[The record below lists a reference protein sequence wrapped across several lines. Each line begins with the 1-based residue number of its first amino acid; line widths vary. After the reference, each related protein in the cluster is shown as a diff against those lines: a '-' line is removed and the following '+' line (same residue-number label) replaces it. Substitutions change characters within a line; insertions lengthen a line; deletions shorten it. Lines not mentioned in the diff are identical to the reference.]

1 MLSLLLLYYVLAA
14 VYSVL
19 RWKYRDRCG
28 EDTAGAITLVVLL
41 PLFGLFISLLRD
53 GLRSG
58 YLRLSRSTGHLTDEV
73 ADDQPV
79 RVFRTLDVRKESNLV
94 PLEEALL
101 VNDHTSRRRL
111 MLDFLKDDP
120 GAMMPLLEQAVS
132 NEDTETSHYAVTAV
146 VEIKRKLTLS
156 IQHYSVRYEQGDRSV
171 AMLGEYAEAIRQYMH
186 SGFMDRPTRRTYLS
200 TYARL
205 LGELIE
211 AGGGDEQVF
220 NAKIHSE
227 MELERPDLALQYEQK
242 FREAHTD
249 SEQPYLTALQLY
261 YDLQMKEAFF
271 QTLQALKQSNIKV
284 SNTGLN
290 VIRYWSEKG
299 A

>member
-19 RWKYRDRCG
+19 RWKYRARCG

-58 YLRLSRSTGHLTDEV
+58 YLRLSRSTGHLTDETP
-73 ADDQPV
+73 DEQPV
-79 RVFRTLDVRKESNLV
+79 RVFRSLDVRKESNLV

-156 IQHYSVRYEQGDRSV
+156 IQHYSVRHEQGDRSV
-171 AMLGEYAEAIRQYMH
+171 EMLREYAEVIRQYMH
-186 SGFMDRPTRRTYLS
+186 SGFMDRATRHTYLS

-211 AGGGDEQVF
+211 AGGGDEQTF
-220 NAKIHSE
+220 NAKINSE
-227 MELERPDLALQYEQK
+227 MQLDRPDTALQYEQK
-242 FREAHTD
+242 FREAHPD
-249 SEQPYLTALQLY
+249 SEQPYLAALQLY
-261 YDLQMKEAFF
+261 YTLQMKEAFF
-271 QTLQALKQSNIKV
+271 RTLHSLKQSNIKV
-284 SNTGLN
+284 SNAGLN